1 LEQKP
6 SQELNLGSDRQLF
19 IDEYVIDEIQGLT
32 RTLNQPQKYAGNPI
46 MAPLYPWEGSLWLYG
61 DVVRDSDG
69 GWRMWYTGPGA
80 GGLPSMGDPNLE
92 SSVEKGYGAQV
103 GGFDLAN
110 LHYIMGYATSRDG
123 IFWERPTRRIKIPIN
138 SIINSIINLG
148 LVVAVGVAWWS
159 ELVWFFGLT
168 WYSNK
173 ARGMRKKAEAGAA
186 DKSSPEVDAQRETP
200 GRCNQTGFLWHARP
214 LSSRKTSQSGNQI
227 SYHFIIFLLLAGISQ
242 PTIDI
247 GKSKD
252 H

>member
-1 LEQKP
+1 MEQKP

-46 MAPLYPWEGSLWLYG
+46 MAPIYPWEGSLWLYG

-138 SIINSIINLG
+138 
-148 LVVAVGVAWWS
+148 
-159 ELVWFFGLT
+159 
-168 WYSNK
+168 
-173 ARGMRKKAEAGAA
+173 
-186 DKSSPEVDAQRETP
+186 
-200 GRCNQTGFLWHARP
+200 
-214 LSSRKTSQSGNQI
+214 
-227 SYHFIIFLLLAGISQ
+227 
-242 PTIDI
+242 
-247 GKSKD
+247 
-252 H
+252 